1 MMPDGAS
8 VRALAPDE
16 AAIALDWAAREG
28 WNPGLA
34 DAGAF
39 LAQDAQGFLGLFAP
53 DGSLA
58 ATISAVRYDC
68 GFAFVGFYIC
78 RPDLRGRGL
87 GLALWTAAMARLKG
101 RVVGL
106 DGVVAQQA
114 NYARSGFV
122 LAHRNVRF
130 GGPVPGGATLPPGA
144 FSGGDIRPVGPA
156 LRAAVAAFD
165 RACFGFP
172 RPAFLD
178 AWLSPPAGRALAL
191 VADGTVRGFGVVRR
205 CREGAKIGPLFCD
218 DAVTARALAFALA
231 QAAGEVA
238 GGVAGEGPLFLDV
251 PEPNQA
257 GAALAGELGLAP
269 VFETARM
276 YRGPA
281 PALPLDR
288 IFGITSFELG

>member
-1 MMPDGAS
+1 MIPAGAPA
-8 VRALAPDE
+8 RPLAPSE
-16 AAIALDWAAREG
+16 VNIALDWAAREG

-39 LAQDAQGFLGLFAP
+39 LAQDPHGFLGLFAA

-58 ATISAVRYDC
+58 SIISAVRYEG

-87 GLALWTAAMARLKG
+87 GLGVWTQAMARLEG
-101 RVVGL
+101 RIVGL

-122 LAHRNVRF
+122 LAHRNVRY
-130 GGPVPGGATLPPGA
+130 GGPVPGGAAVPPVARHGGEVRLVGA
-144 FSGGDIRPVGPA
+144 DLG
-156 LRAAVAAFD
+156 AAVAAFD
-165 RACFGFP
+165 RACFGFA

-178 AWLSPPAGRALAL
+178 AWLNPPSGRALAL
-191 VADGTVRGFGVVRR
+191 VADGRVRGYGVVRR
-205 CREGAKIGPLFCD
+205 CRDGAKIGPLFCD
-218 DAVTARALAFALA
+218 DAVTARALAVALA
-231 QAAGEVA
+231 QAAGE
-238 GGVAGEGPLFLDV
+238 VAGEGPLFLDV
-251 PEPNQA
+251 PEPNRA

-281 PALPLDR
+281 PALPLER